1 MRQILSLLHKN
12 YDKENGKI
20 VFHIVFHT
28 LFHDYNENNF

>member
-20 VFHIVFHT
+20 VFHTFAMIITKTIF
-28 LFHDYNENNF
+28 DI